1 MVWFGGIVT
10 DSLFLKSM
18 APTAVG
24 SITLATIIIF
34 VTYTTTLLV
43 VKEYAVEKY
52 ALC

>member
-18 APTAVG
+18 AP